1 MASTFFFDNRELVIK
16 VLEHLD
22 DSKEKARLALV
33 SSTFRDAVSHPSTWR
48 TLDLR
53 LCRNDNIDRLVD
65 GVLASK
71 ILAGAV
77 EDLNLEFVSSVMDAH
92 VEPLLKH
99 FRNLRRI
106 NLNGC
111 QKVSNASLQSIAA
124 SAKGVKEVEVYWN
137 LKVGDDGLKALTA
150 LGDLVLLNLSGC
162 KAITDKGLRCVG
174 EAFKSLESL
183 DITRCVKLSDDG
195 LLHVTRNCQ
204 SLRRLNVYAVSV
216 FTDRSLETI
225 GGLCNLTF
233 LDLCGAHH
241 LTDRGLEGVSRCRAL
256 TYLNLTWCVKVTD
269 AGVEAIGTGCR
280 DLELLS
286 LHGILGVTD
295 KSVELLATNCK
306 KLKFFDVNGCGY
318 VNQKS
323 KDHLF
328 SIFPALRSTVIH
340 T

>member
-22 DSKEKARLALV
+22 DPKEKARLALV

-233 LDLCGAHH
+233 LDLCGEFQCTVPRLTVGAGMLTLTPPPLAHRSPPP
-241 LTDRGLEGVSRCRAL
+241 DRSGSGGRLAVPGS
-256 TYLNLTWCVKVTD
+256 
-269 AGVEAIGTGCR
+269 
-280 DLELLS
+280 DLF
-286 LHGILGVTD
+286 
-295 KSVELLATNCK
+295 
-306 KLKFFDVNGCGY
+306 KFDLV
-318 VNQKS
+318 
-323 KDHLF
+323 
-328 SIFPALRSTVIH
+328 R
-340 T
+340 